1 MPSRVLKLG
10 TRRSA
15 LARAQSAAVARH
27 LERLHAGLAVEL
39 VGIETRGDRIQD
51 RPLSAVDGKEFFTAE
66 IDHALLEGQI
76 DFTVH
81 SYKDLSLERTPRLK
95 LAAVPPREQ
104 PHDIAI
110 FARDVPERLAAGL
123 PVTIGTS
130 SPRRMSLVPDFLRQ
144 ALPAVSPQWTGGAD
158 IRLAE
163 LRGNVDSRLRRLH
176 ESRGAARHLDG
187 IVLAFAGLARLWA
200 DEAGRG
206 LLEQL
211 FSPLP
216 RMLLPLS
223 NCPTAP
229 AQGALGIECRA
240 GDDATARLLAEIDD
254 APTRRAIEAERAL
267 LGTRGGGCHQRFGA
281 TQIEVPDLGT
291 LLYVREDGQEGQQR
305 WTPTAFLAAPVGP
318 VRAWDG
324 SRAER
329 AAIEPMAEGIAASAR
344 RLPASEAVFI
354 AHARALPASVR
365 TAIRPGCHIY
375 VPGVATWKAL
385 ASQGLW
391 IEGCA
396 DGLGFGQ
403 LEPLLREPSLQLPP
417 AGDWSVL
424 THAEAVASWAPAQAI
439 ATYRHVDAPSV
450 QEAAAAPPADTT
462 HCYWHSSAQ
471 FDRWHRS
478 VNASVQHACGPGKT
492 HAHLRRARVQ
502 NLRMFPSV
510 VQWRTWL
517 ESASADS

>member
-15 LARAQSAAVARH
+15 LARAQSAAVARR
-27 LERLHAGLAVEL
+27 LERLHAGLSVEL

-51 RPLSAVDGKEFFTAE
+51 RPLSSVDGKEFFTAE
-66 IDHALLEGQI
+66 IDHALLEGEI
-76 DFTVH
+76 DLTVH
-81 SYKDLSLERTPRLK
+81 SYKDLSLDRTPRLK

-123 PVTIGTS
+123 PLTIGTS

-144 ALPAVSPQWTGGAD
+144 ALPGAGAGAE

-211 FSPLP
+211 FAPLP
-216 RMLLPLS
+216 RMVLPLS

-267 LGTRGGGCHQRFGA
+267 LGARGGGCHQRFGA
-281 TQIEVPDLGT
+281 TRIEVPDLGT
-291 LLYVREDGQEGQQR
+291 LLYVREDGQEAQQR
-305 WTPTAFLAAPVGP
+305 WTPATPLAAPVGP

-329 AAIEPMAEGIAASAR
+329 AAIEAVAEGVAASAR
-344 RLPASEAVFI
+344 SLPASEAVFI
-354 AHARALPASVR
+354 AHTRALPVSSRA
-365 TAIRPGCHIY
+365 AIRPGCRIY

-385 ASQGLW
+385 AQQGLW

-403 LEPLLREPSLQLPP
+403 LESLLREPLLQLPP
-417 AGDWSVL
+417 PAAWTVL
-424 THAEAVASWAPAQAI
+424 THAEAVAGWAPAQAI
-439 ATYRHVDAPSV
+439 ATYRHLDVPSA
-450 QEAAAAPPADTT
+450 QEAAAAPPGDTT

-478 VNASVQHACGPGKT
+478 VNPSAQHACGPGKT
-492 HAHLRRARVQ
+492 QAHLRSAGVQ

-517 ESASADS
+517 ESAGAVS

>member
-15 LARAQSAAVARH
+15 LARAQSAAVARR
-27 LERLHAGLAVEL
+27 LERLHVGLTVEL
-39 VGIETRGDRIQD
+39 IGIETRGDRIQD
-51 RPLSAVDGKEFFTAE
+51 RPLSSVDGKEFFTAE

-81 SYKDLSLERTPRLK
+81 SYKDLSLDRTPRLK

-110 FARDVPERLAAGL
+110 FARDVPEQLAAGL
-123 PVTIGTS
+123 PLTIGTS
-130 SPRRMSLVPDFLRQ
+130 SPRRMSLVPDLLRQ
-144 ALPAVSPQWTGGAD
+144 ALPGAGAD

-176 ESRGAARHLDG
+176 ESRGAERHLDG

-211 FSPLP
+211 FAPLP
-216 RMLLPLS
+216 RMVLPLS

-240 GDDATARLLAEIDD
+240 GDDVTVRLLAEIDD
-254 APTRRAIEAERAL
+254 APTRRAIEAERVL
-267 LGTRGGGCHQRFGA
+267 LGARGGGCHQRFGA

-305 WTPTAFLAAPVGP
+305 WTPATSLAAPVGP

-324 SRAER
+324 SHAER
-329 AAIEPMAEGIAASAR
+329 AAIEAVAEGVAAAAR
-344 RLPASEAVFI
+344 RLSVSEAVFI
-354 AHARALPASVR
+354 AHARALPASAR
-365 TAIRPGCHIY
+365 AAIRPGCRIY
-375 VPGVATWKAL
+375 VPGLATWKAL
-385 ASQGLW
+385 ARQGLW

-396 DGLGFGQ
+396 DGLGFGH
-403 LEPLLREPSLQLPP
+403 LEPLLREPLLQLPP
-417 AGDWSVL
+417 PGRWTVL
-424 THAEAVASWAPAQAI
+424 THTEAAAGWAPAQAI
-439 ATYRHVDAPSV
+439 GTYRHMDVPSA

-471 FDRWHRS
+471 FDRWHRL
-478 VNASVQHACGPGKT
+478 VNASAQHACGPGKT
-492 HAHLRRARVQ
+492 HAHLRCAGVQ

-510 VQWRTWL
+510 VHWRTWL

>member
-15 LARAQSAAVARH
+15 LARAQSAAIARH
-27 LERLHAGLAVEL
+27 LERLHPGLTVEL

-51 RPLSAVDGKEFFTAE
+51 RPLSSVDGKEFFTAE

-81 SYKDLSLERTPRLK
+81 SYKDLSLDRTPRLK

-123 PVTIGTS
+123 PLTIGTS

-144 ALPAVSPQWTGGAD
+144 ALPGGRAD

-216 RMLLPLS
+216 RMVLPLS
-223 NCPTAP
+223 ACPSAP

-240 GDDATARLLAEIDD
+240 GDDATARLLAQIDD
-254 APTRRAIEAERAL
+254 APSRRAIEAERAL
-267 LGTRGGGCHQRFGA
+267 LGARGGGCHQRFGA

-305 WTPTAFLAAPVGP
+305 WTPSAPLAVPVGP

-329 AAIEPMAEGIAASAR
+329 AATEPVTEGIADSAR
-344 RLPASEAVFI
+344 RLAASEAVFI
-354 AHARALPASVR
+354 AHARALPESAR
-365 TAIRPGCHIY
+365 AAMRPGCRIY
-375 VPGVATWKAL
+375 VPGLTTWTAL
-385 ASQGLW
+385 AGQGLW

-403 LEPLLREPSLQLPP
+403 LEPLLREPLLQLPP
-417 AGDWSVL
+417 QARWTVL
-424 THAEAVASWAPAQAI
+424 THAEAVASWVPVRAI
-439 ATYRHVDAPSV
+439 ATYRHVDVPSA

-462 HCYWHSSAQ
+462 YCYWHSSAQ

-478 VNASVQHACGPGKT
+478 VDASAQHACGPGKT
-492 HAHLRRARVQ
+492 HAHLRRAGVQ

>member
-27 LERLHAGLAVEL
+27 LERLHPGLTVEL

-51 RPLSAVDGKEFFTAE
+51 RPLSSVDGKEFFTAE

-81 SYKDLSLERTPRLK
+81 SYKDLSLDRTPLLK

-123 PVTIGTS
+123 PLTIGTS
-130 SPRRMSLVPDFLRQ
+130 SPRRMSLVPGFLGQ
-144 ALPAVSPQWTGGAD
+144 ALPGAAD

-176 ESRGAARHLDG
+176 ESRGSARQLDG

-216 RMLLPLS
+216 RMVLPLS
-223 NCPTAP
+223 NCPSAP

-240 GDDATARLLAEIDD
+240 GDDVTARLLAEIDD
-254 APTRRAIEAERAL
+254 APTRRAIESERAL
-267 LGTRGGGCHQRFGA
+267 LGARGGGCHQRFGA

-291 LLYVREDGQEGQQR
+291 LLYVREDGEEGQQR
-305 WTPTAFLAAPVGP
+305 WTPLGALAAPVGP

-324 SRAER
+324 SHAER
-329 AAIEPMAEGIAASAR
+329 AAIEPMEQGIAESLR
-344 RLPASEAVFI
+344 QLPSSEAVFI
-354 AHARALPASVR
+354 AHARALPATAR
-365 TAIRPGCHIY
+365 AAIRPGCRIY
-375 VPGVATWKAL
+375 VPGLATWKAL
-385 ASQGLW
+385 ANQGLW

-403 LEPLLREPSLQLPP
+403 LEPLLREPLLQLPP
-417 AGDWSVL
+417 NAHWTVL
-424 THAEAVASWAPAQAI
+424 THAQAVTSWAPARAI
-439 ATYRHVDAPSV
+439 ATYRHVDVPSA
-450 QEAAAAPPADTT
+450 QEAAGAPPADAT

-471 FDRWHRS
+471 FDRWHCC
-478 VNASVQHACGPGKT
+478 VNASAQHACGPGKT

-510 VQWRTWL
+510 LHWRGWL